1 MAPYKIMKECYILGI
16 VLLVL
21 GECLL
26 FMVEQIFL
34 LMGRFGGHIIQIHNA
49 Q

>member
-21 GECLL
+21 GDCLL
-26 FMVEQIFL
+26 FMVKQVFL
-34 LMGRFGGHIIQIHNA
+34 LMGRFG
-49 Q
+49 